1 MVYNR
6 RYSSFTSSKKLDMN
20 KLAPYAL
27 HFFIIIAVGIY
38 VIVGAIAIRNIEAVP
53 KDSLNKKEFS
63 TEVLSNQ
70 KNGDKKLVII
80 SNDNE
85 IYNDGKEMI
94 SNEEVR
100 KKLNNA
106 KYDISMHTSKNNNST
121 YKNEN
126 NNNLYHTKRKPRMLR
141 KRRCV
146 ISALKTISKGS
157 KCKENAIN
165 IEMLKILDEC
175 YKEDLLH
182 TIQETPSYK
191 HSSLQVVDSPSIFYD
206 NSTSHEESSDSN
218 VVDGKSSFNDINL
231 EDLFFIKDL
240 LSDDENYTYWTLMD
254 AILFCFTVITTIGY
268 GNTAP
273 QTTGGRLFVIFY
285 GLIGVPFTMLAIA
298 NFGKFLAEIL
308 KQWTK
313 PMYCCFKYIW
323 KCCKKRKISNK
334 SKSKQNLINKD
345 SFDTFKN
352 SMVDFN
358 GNTTNISCM
367 ENENDNNNNN
377 EKGLK
382 KQTTFAIEAEKIESL
397 NNTTINNSIIDD
409 DEDSE
414 GDELQAE
421 DPFERY
427 GAISLFIAFVLY
439 IIFGSFIIASYEP
452 EMDFFKAIYFNF
464 VTLTTIGLGDLV
476 PKSQRYLAVT
486 LLYCVIGLALTTI
499 AIEIAAD
506 YLRKLHYFG
515 RKIDNVGNVAI
526 WFGGQKL
533 TMKQLVKNLGDQFNI
548 PEDQLH
554 ELNMEHFVDS
564 AIKVE
569 AGEIETLRKPCLDPN
584 KPIYIT
590 DFHEIDDG
598 ASVIFADDEDLLE
611 IPPFPNLSIA
621 QNILPSRSLSPSL
634 SFYEHAILTPTP
646 PPLPPNERG
655 SITSYDGDFRREFK
669 NDIISRQ
676 HNIKYNETPY
686 KFRKNK
692 EYLTNG
698 RLIGAKQFSDEAR
711 RRYEAYRQ
719 QWQKFRVTQWEQNSI
734 KSKESL
740 NNISSVSILK
750 EKPSLVTKE
759 SSLSLKSSKENSSTS
774 MSSITSKSYKIDF
787 PPSTMSH
794 DGSI

>member
-1 MVYNR
+1 MKELESQKDNVNND
-6 RYSSFTSSKKLDMN
+6 SCKKIKVHFK

-27 HFFIIIAVGIY
+27 HFFIIVAVGIY
-38 VIVGAIAIRNIEAVP
+38 VIVGAIAIRNIEAIP

-63 TEVLSNQ
+63 MEFLSKQ
-70 KNGDKKLVII
+70 KNGNNKLLLINNDEMYKNRNDIIDDYLKK
-80 SNDNE
+80 N
-85 IYNDGKEMI
+85 
-94 SNEEVR
+94 
-100 KKLNNA
+100 LNNV
-106 KYDISMHTSKNNNST
+106 KYDVSMFTSKNNHSTFKDDKNSF
-121 YKNEN
+121 
-126 NNNLYHTKRKPRMLR
+126 YHTKRKPRMLR

-157 KCKENAIN
+157 NCKENAIN
-165 IEMLKILDEC
+165 IEILKILDEC

-182 TIQETPSYK
+182 TIHESPSYE
-191 HSSLQVVDSPSIFYD
+191 HLSIQTMDSSPIILQKNTTEKDFI
-206 NSTSHEESSDSN
+206 NNNTNEEKN
-218 VVDGKSSFNDINL
+218 FFNDINL

-313 PMYCCFKYIW
+313 PMYYCIKYCW
-323 KCCKKRKISNK
+323 RCCKKRKILNK
-334 SKSKQNLINKD
+334 SKSKQQLIKKD
-345 SFDTFKN
+345 SINSFKE
-352 SMVDFN
+352 SVVDVN
-358 GNTTNISCM
+358 GNTTNILSM
-367 ENENDNNNNN
+367 ENKNNDIEN
-377 EKGLK
+377 KIK
-382 KQTTFAIEAEKIESL
+382 KQTKFAIETEKIEK
-397 NNTTINNSIIDD
+397 INNSIVDDD
-409 DEDSE
+409 DESE
-414 GDELQAE
+414 IIQEE
-421 DPFERY
+421 DPFEKY

-439 IIFGSFIIASYEP
+439 IVFGSFIIASYEP

-548 PEDQLH
+548 PENELN
-554 ELNMEHFVDS
+554 ELNMNNFVDS

-569 AGEIETLRKPCLDPN
+569 AGELETLRKPNIDPN

-590 DFHEIDDG
+590 DFHEINDG
-598 ASVIFADDEDLLE
+598 ASVIFADDEELLE
-611 IPPFPNLSIA
+611 FPPFPNPSIA

-634 SFYEHAILTPTP
+634 AFYEHAILTPTP

-655 SITSYDGDFRREFK
+655 SITSYEGNLFKGFK
-669 NDIISRQ
+669 NDIISKHQ
-676 HNIKYNETPY
+676 NVKYYDKDNNI
-686 KFRKNK
+686 RKNK
-692 EYLTNG
+692 DYLPNG
-698 RLIGAKQFSDEAR
+698 KLNGTKQYSDEAR
-711 RRYEAYRQ
+711 RRFEAYRQ
-719 QWQKFRVTQWEQNSI
+719 QWQKFRVTQWEENDT
-734 KSKESL
+734 KSKGSL
-740 NNISSVSILK
+740 QNISTVSLFK

-759 SSLSLKSSKENSSTS
+759 SSLSLRSSKDYSSTS
-774 MSSITSKSYKIDF
+774 ISSITSKSFKIDF
-787 PPSTMSH
+787 PPSTIAH
-794 DGSI
+794 DNNV

>member
-27 HFFIIIAVGIY
+27 HFCIIIAVGVY

-63 TEVLSNQ
+63 VELLSKQ
-70 KNGDKKLVII
+70 ENGNKKLLLL
-80 SNDNE
+80 NDDE
-85 IYNDGKEMI
+85 IYKNKKDMI
-94 SNEEVR
+94 LDEYVTTS
-100 KKLNNA
+100 LNNV
-106 KYDISMHTSKNNNST
+106 KYDVSMYTSKNNHST
-121 YKNEN
+121 LKNGK
-126 NNNLYHTKRKPRMLR
+126 NNLYHTKRKPRMLR

-157 KCKENAIN
+157 SCKENAIN

-182 TIQETPSYK
+182 TIHESPSSYN
-191 HSSLQVVDSPSIFYD
+191 HLSIQTINPSAISLQNTTIQKELINNNDTNDKKTF
-206 NSTSHEESSDSN
+206 
-218 VVDGKSSFNDINL
+218 FNDINL
-231 EDLFFIKDL
+231 EDLFFIKDI

-273 QTTGGRLFVIFY
+273 QTTAGRLFVIFY

-308 KQWTK
+308 KQWSK
-313 PMYCCFKYIW
+313 PMYCCIKYCL
-323 KCCKKRKISNK
+323 KCCKKRKNLNK
-334 SKSKQNLINKD
+334 SKSKQQLIKKNSIN
-345 SFDTFKN
+345 SFKE
-352 SMVDFN
+352 SMVDVN
-358 GNTTNISCM
+358 GNTTNVLSM
-367 ENENDNNNNN
+367 EKENINTEN
-377 EKGLK
+377 KIK
-382 KQTTFAIEAEKIESL
+382 KQTTFAIETEKIETL
-397 NNTTINNSIIDD
+397 DNNNIIVNDDDD
-409 DEDSE
+409 DESE
-414 GDELQAE
+414 IFQEE
-421 DPFERY
+421 DPFEKY
-427 GAISLFIAFVLY
+427 GALSLFIAFVLY
-439 IIFGSFIIASYEP
+439 IVFGSFIIASYEP

-476 PKSQRYLAVT
+476 PKSQRYLIVT

-526 WFGGQKL
+526 WFGGKKL

-548 PEDQLH
+548 PENELH
-554 ELNMEHFVDS
+554 QLNMEHFVDS

-569 AGEIETLRKPCLDPN
+569 AGELDTLRKPNLDPN

-590 DFHEIDDG
+590 DFHEINDG
-598 ASVIFADDEDLLE
+598 ASVIFADDEELIE
-611 IPPFPNLSIA
+611 ISPFPNPSIA

-634 SFYEHAILTPTP
+634 AFYEHAILTPTP

-655 SITSYDGDFRREFK
+655 SITSCEKDLFKGCK
-669 NDIISRQ
+669 NDIISRYP
-676 HNIKYNETPY
+676 NLRYYETD
-686 KFRKNK
+686 KIMNKNK
-692 EYLTNG
+692 DYFSNG
-698 RLIGAKQFSDEAR
+698 KFTGSKQYSDEAR
-711 RRYEAYRQ
+711 KRYEAYRQ
-719 QWQKFRVTQWEQNSI
+719 QWQKFRVTQSEQNDI
-734 KSKESL
+734 KSKGSL
-740 NNISSVSILK
+740 HNISSISLFK

-759 SSLSLKSSKENSSTS
+759 SSLSLRSNKDYSSTS
-774 MSSITSKSYKIDF
+774 ISSITSKSYKIDF
-787 PPSTMSH
+787 LPSSISH
-794 DGSI
+794 DNNM

>member
-6 RYSSFTSSKKLDMN
+6 RYSSFTSPKKLDMK

-27 HFFIIIAVGIY
+27 HFFIIVAVGIY
-38 VIVGAIAIRNIEAVP
+38 VIVGAITIRNIEAVP
-53 KDSLNKKEFS
+53 KDSLNKNESPPEMEDRLKSDDLNLLPLNENRIYGKGNDS
-63 TEVLSNQ
+63 DDKLSSNINDIEYHIAKNFKDSNDHNM
-70 KNGDKKLVII
+70 KNG
-80 SNDNE
+80 S
-85 IYNDGKEMI
+85 
-94 SNEEVR
+94 
-100 KKLNNA
+100 
-106 KYDISMHTSKNNNST
+106 NNSI
-121 YKNEN
+121 
-126 NNNLYHTKRKPRMLR
+126 HPKRKPRLLR

-157 KCKENAIN
+157 TCKENAIN
-165 IEMLKILDEC
+165 IEMLKVLDEC

-182 TIQETPSYK
+182 NIHEYPSNR
-191 HSSLQVVDSPSIFYD
+191 HISLQTNESPSIISGND
-206 NSTSHEESSDSN
+206 SMNISNTESKDMNEETIFD
-218 VVDGKSSFNDINL
+218 DINL
-231 EDLFFIKDL
+231 EDLPFIRNI

-308 KQWTK
+308 KQWTR
-313 PMYCCFKYIW
+313 PMYCCIKYCW
-323 KCCKKRKISNK
+323 KCCKRRKIASR
-334 SKSKQNLINKD
+334 SKSRQPLVDEESIKSYKH
-345 SFDTFKN
+345 
-352 SMVDFN
+352 SMVDLN
-358 GNTTNISCM
+358 GNTTNVSSI
-367 ENENDNNNNN
+367 EDTKINNLNKN
-377 EKGLK
+377 K
-382 KQTTFAIEAEKIESL
+382 KQTTFADEANEIE
-397 NNTTINNSIIDD
+397 TINVDED
-409 DEDSE
+409 DESE
-414 GDELQAE
+414 SEIVQPE
-421 DPFERY
+421 DAFEKY

-439 IIFGSFIIASYEP
+439 IVFGSLIIASYEP

-548 PEDQLH
+548 PENELH
-554 ELNMEHFVDS
+554 GLNMENFVDS

-569 AGEIETLRKPCLDPN
+569 AGELDTLRKPTIDPN

-590 DFHEIDDG
+590 DFHEIEDG
-598 ASVIFADDEDLLE
+598 ASVIFADDEDLLT
-611 IPPFPNLSIA
+611 IPPFPNPSLA
-621 QNILPSRSLSPSL
+621 LNILPSRSLSPSL

-646 PPLPPNERG
+646 PPLPPDEQG
-655 SITSYDGDFRREFK
+655 SVSSYEINLYDAPKSEYMSKHF
-669 NDIISRQ
+669 
-676 HNIKYNETPY
+676 NIKYGKTLN
-686 KFRKNK
+686 KLRHKK

-698 RLIGAKQFSDEAR
+698 RIIGSKQFSEEAR
-711 RRYEAYRQ
+711 KRYEAYRQ
-719 QWQKFRVTQWEQNSI
+719 QWQKFRFTQWDQNDV
-734 KSKESL
+734 KSMTSSDTKNINSPSL
-740 NNISSVSILK
+740 K
-750 EKPSLVTKE
+750 GKPSLVTKE
-759 SSLSLKSSKENSSTS
+759 SSSVGSSRQSSQASLSLSTS
-774 MSSITSKSYKIDF
+774 KPSTSKLDLPS
-787 PPSTMSH
+787 STMSH
-794 DGSI
+794 DSNT